1 MFCKGLSIFLGRHL
15 ERRTAFT
22 RAAAIALVLKPDA
35 GRRGRASASRA
46 RCSDRAADACAVS
59 ASDDR
64 KLSVATYLD
73 EMRRP
78 VSKRDAFVT
87 KLPSAL
93 EVQ

>member
-1 MFCKGLSIFLGRHL
+1 MPAGVVVPAQAGL
-15 ERRTAFT
+15 ER
-22 RAAAIALVLKPDA
+22 
-35 GRRGRASASRA
+35 
-46 RCSDRAADACAVS
+46 SDRAADACAVS

-78 VSKRDAFVT
+78 ISKRDAFVT

>member
-1 MFCKGLSIFLGRHL
+1 VTDKLTRPDALESIRLRLIRDAARPPSFWHEIMSETEWAEYKDSVAASFILSRDDLRGFLG
-15 ERRTAFT
+15 
-22 RAAAIALVLKPDA
+22 
-35 GRRGRASASRA
+35 
-46 RCSDRAADACAVS
+46 
-59 ASDDR
+59 
-64 KLSVATYLD
+64 YLD